1 MFISCSCREEIWEI
15 PRAGVAYVAGY
26 WNPEEF
32 APSSKP
38 TLIEWQDGILTS
50 IKDCDEIPKI
60 DGLQDWADFYIMPGW
75 LDAHVHLALD
85 SIDFNKSLRNWS
97 QPTLMHENLEKILCR
112 YLELGIV
119 GIRDGGDLTGYGWL
133 AKKKIS
139 DGKWVG
145 PKVQSVREAVY
156 RVGSYG
162 RFLGAGFKDI
172 EDWRAKRDDFFALGL
187 DQLKVVVSGL
197 VSFRKL
203 GVVGPIQWSL
213 AELQQV
219 VNDAHEQG
227 IRVMAHV
234 SGEEAITIAIN
245 AGVDSL
251 EHGYYITRNQLT
263 KMLEKEI
270 SWIPTVAPV
279 GNLLARATKRYT
291 VEEKSVLR
299 SILRQHLDSIYEAYQ
314 LKVSLGVGTD
324 AGAYHVPHAESLLDE
339 MMWFAQSGIPT
350 LEVRRM
356 ASLENAKIMG
366 WSDFGRLHLGTAMDT
381 LQLSDHLFGTFAC
394 SLTKKI

>member
-15 PRAGVAYVAGY
+15 PRAGVACVAGY

-32 APSSKP
+32 APNSKS

-50 IKDCDEIPKI
+50 LKDYNEIPKSEEVYN
-60 DGLQDWADFYIMPGW
+60 WTDFYIMPGW

-85 SIDFNKSLRNWS
+85 SIDFSKSLKNWS
-97 QPTLMHENLEKILCR
+97 HPALMHENLEKILRR

-162 RFLGAGFKDI
+162 KFLGVGFKNI
-172 EDWRAKRDDFFALGL
+172 EDWRAKRDGFFALGQ
-187 DQLKVVVSGL
+187 DQLKVIVSGL
-197 VSFRKL
+197 ISFRKL
-203 GVVGPIQWSL
+203 GVVGPVQWSL

-234 SGEEAITIAIN
+234 SGEEAITIAIK

-251 EHGYYITRNQLT
+251 EHGYYITHNQLT
-263 KMLEKEI
+263 KLLEKGI

-291 VEEKSVLR
+291 IEEKSVLR
-299 SILRQHLDSIYEAYQ
+299 SILRRHLDSIYEAYQ

-339 MMWFAQSGIPT
+339 MMWFAESGIPT

-366 WSDFGRLHLGTAMDT
+366 WSDFGRLQLGTAMDT

-394 SLTKKI
+394 SITKKM

>member
-15 PRAGVAYVAGY
+15 PRAGVACVAGY
-26 WNPEEF
+26 WNPEGF

-38 TLIEWQDGILTS
+38 ALIEWQDGILTS
-50 IKDCDEIPKI
+50 IKDYEEIPKSEEVYN
-60 DGLQDWADFYIMPGW
+60 WANFYIMPGW

-85 SIDFNKSLRNWS
+85 SIDFNKSLENWS
-97 QPTLMHENLEKILCR
+97 QPTLMHENLEKILRR

-139 DGKWVG
+139 EGKWVG

-187 DQLKVVVSGL
+187 DQLKVIVSGL
-197 VSFRKL
+197 ISFRKL
-203 GVVGPIQWSL
+203 GVVGPVQWSL
-213 AELQQV
+213 ADLQQV
-219 VNDAHEQG
+219 VNDAHEKG

-251 EHGYYITRNQLT
+251 EHGYYITRYQLT
-263 KMLEKEI
+263 KMLEKGI

-279 GNLLARATKRYT
+279 GNLLVRATRRYT
-291 VEEKSVLR
+291 LEEKCVLR
-299 SILRQHLDSIYEAYQ
+299 SILRRHLDSIYEAYQ

-366 WSDFGRLHLGTAMDT
+366 WSDFGRLELGTAMDT

-394 SLTKKI
+394 SLTK